1 MAEAHAKIHLRSYVN
16 EEDVNMGAHSPE
28 IESSISLLPC

>member
-16 EEDVNMGAHSPE
+16 EEDVNMGAR
-28 IESSISLLPC
+28 IESNAD